1 LNPQTMTSIP
11 VSELQQIPFID
22 AANLQGRT
30 LSSLTFFVHGEWHMW
45 LPAGKGVVKVKGL
58 PAEGYYFGDAP
69 AHESDAFLEVLDFVA
84 QRCAWGGVIRPFQGL
99 MEDFFNL
106 GATVRKFDLLA
117 EHSFALGTSASRLV
131 ITELEYLFSLCR
143 SVFDLL
149 QEIIAAQWD
158 TVKLFDESIS
168 KRHLPPS
175 FAKMC
180 LDGLRPRSVEEIQSK
195 FRVPE
200 PLAAFYVRRAP
211 FFQMLRASRDRFMH
225 GGVTLN
231 LVFVTEK
238 GFALPRSM
246 APFSGF
252 GVWTEEHMLPNEL
265 CSLRP
270 AIGHLILETLRV
282 CEDYATTCQ
291 AVIQHPP
298 PMAPGLR
305 LFARGYFNQALSD
318 CMKAVE
324 HCEWWPTSPARTSG

>member
-1 LNPQTMTSIP
+1 MTSVPI
-11 VSELQQIPFID
+11 SELQQIPFID
-22 AANLQGRT
+22 AKNLQGRT
-30 LSSLTFFVHGEWHMW
+30 LSSLTFFVRDEWHMW
-45 LPAGKGVVKVKGL
+45 LQVGERLVKMKGW

-69 AHESDAFLEVLDFVA
+69 AHESDAFLQVLDFIA
-84 QRCAWGGVIRPFQGL
+84 QRCAWGGVVRPFRGL
-99 MEDFFNL
+99 REDFFNL
-106 GATVRKFDLLA
+106 SATVRKFDLLA
-117 EHSFALGTSASRLV
+117 EHSSVLGTSASRMV
-131 ITELEYLFSLCR
+131 VTELEYLFSLCR
-143 SVFDLL
+143 SIFDLL
-149 QEIIAAQWD
+149 QEIIVAQWD

-180 LDGLRPRSVEEIQSK
+180 LDGLRLRTVEQIQSK

-200 PLAAFYVRRAP
+200 PLAEFYARRAP

-225 GGVTLN
+225 GGVTLE
-231 LVFVTEK
+231 LIFVTEK
-238 GFALPRSM
+238 GFAVPRSM

-252 GVWTEEHMLPNEL
+252 DVWTTEHMLPNEL

-270 AIGHLILETLRV
+270 AIGHVILETLLA
-282 CEDYATTCQ
+282 CEDYAETCQ

-318 CMKAVE
+318 CLKAVE
-324 HCEWWPTSPARTSG
+324 HCEWWPVPETPTSG

>member
-1 LNPQTMTSIP
+1 MTP
-11 VSELQQIPFID
+11 VPTSELEQIPFID

-30 LSSLTFFVHGEWHMW
+30 LSTLTFFVRDEWHMW
-45 LPAGKGVVKVKGL
+45 IQAGERLVRLKGE

-69 AHESDAFLEVLDFVA
+69 AHESDAMLQVLDFIA
-84 QRCAWGGVIRPFQGL
+84 QRCARGGVVKPFKSL

-106 GATVRKFDLLA
+106 SATVRKFDLLA
-117 EHSFALGTSASRLV
+117 EHSSIFGPSASRLV

-158 TVKLFDESIS
+158 TVRLFDESIS
-168 KRHLPPS
+168 KRHLPSS
-175 FAKMC
+175 FARMC
-180 LDGLRPRSVEEIQSK
+180 LDGFRPRSVEEIQLK

-200 PLAAFYVRRAP
+200 PLAAFYARRAP
-211 FFQMLRASRDRFMH
+211 FFQMLRTFRDQFMH
-225 GGVTLN
+225 GGVTLD
-231 LVFVTEK
+231 LIFVTEK
-238 GFALPRSM
+238 GFAVPRRM

-252 GVWTEEHMLPNEL
+252 NVWTTEHMLPNEL

-270 AIGHLILETLRV
+270 AIGHVILETLLA
-282 CEDYATTCQ
+282 CEDYAATCQ

-298 PMAPGLR
+298 PVAPGLQ

-318 CMKAVE
+318 CLAAVE
-324 HCEWWPTSPARTSG
+324 HCAWWQTTSTPTGG